1 MQEVLKDGTMG
12 ETHVE
17 KTLEGLLP
25 HIKKSISDP
34 NVKYVKVFRA
44 KTLKGKK
51 RFAAAEAPVEEKEE
65 EIDPI
70 EDFELFVESYQAE
83 KIFKEKLVDMLKE
96 CPNGELFKTIL
107 SLFEPEDDDRPEDLE
122 NKKEA
127 KKAIEKELEFML
139 MQRSKILK
147 KMGTKAGEEKAK

>member
-1 MQEVLKDGTMG
+1 
-12 ETHVE
+12 
-17 KTLEGLLP
+17 
-25 HIKKSISDP
+25 
-34 NVKYVKVFRA
+34 
-44 KTLKGKK
+44 
-51 RFAAAEAPVEEKEE
+51 
-65 EIDPI
+65 
-70 EDFELFVESYQAE
+70 
-83 KIFKEKLVDMLKE
+83 MLKE